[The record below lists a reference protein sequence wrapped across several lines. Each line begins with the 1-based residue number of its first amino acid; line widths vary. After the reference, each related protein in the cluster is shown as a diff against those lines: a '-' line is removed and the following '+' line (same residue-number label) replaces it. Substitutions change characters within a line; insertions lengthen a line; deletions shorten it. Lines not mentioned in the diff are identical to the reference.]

1 MRRTLSNL
9 RITVPTFI
17 HLRATPVFA
26 PFQQFLLSTTGIFSA
41 FPRIGTERA
50 FVYSYQSGRGGIRT
64 HSPNGN
70 GFTVRRSSPTLP
82 PSQRSNAMSLSSQ
95 GLCRP
100 YPNPEQSYAVL
111 LVCILPRTQQNTVL
125 MKNIFHDCRYCE
137 LASTGRHLF
146 NEGHVSSEYFG
157 ILMPH
162 SNVFA
167 FRRVGIV
174 RLELT
179 HLAVPDS
186 KSGASANSTISPY
199 VQLFVRPRREAVACP
214 TMVSVSQTPSS

>member
-1 MRRTLSNL
+1 
-9 RITVPTFI
+9 
-17 HLRATPVFA
+17 
-26 PFQQFLLSTTGIFSA
+26 
-41 FPRIGTERA
+41 
-50 FVYSYQSGRGGIRT
+50 
-64 HSPNGN
+64 
-70 GFTVRRSSPTLP
+70 
-82 PSQRSNAMSLSSQ
+82 
-95 GLCRP
+95 
-100 YPNPEQSYAVL
+100 
-111 LVCILPRTQQNTVL
+111 

-146 NEGHVSSEYFG
+146 NEGHVSSEYLG

-186 KSGASANSTISPY
+186 KSGASANSTISPLCNFLSDPEGR
-199 VQLFVRPRREAVACP
+199 QLLAQPWFPYLRFPALNTIYFSTGVCRHLFQFHDWGEETHAPQSPKRLLSGSKSAISPIWLKGFPLYLIPQQKLKYKCNGERD
-214 TMVSVSQTPSS
+214 

>member
-26 PFQQFLLSTTGIFSA
+26 PFWQFLLSTTGIFSA

-82 PSQRSNAMSLSSQ
+82 PSQRDMRCHCHRKNFADPTLTLSSLTLSFQ
-95 GLCRP
+95 SVYCREL
-100 YPNPEQSYAVL
+100 N
-111 LVCILPRTQQNTVL
+111 RTQCYEKHFPRL
-125 MKNIFHDCRYCE
+125 P
-137 LASTGRHLF
+137 
-146 NEGHVSSEYFG
+146 
-157 ILMPH
+157 IL
-162 SNVFA
+162 
-167 FRRVGIV
+167 RTC
-174 RLELT
+174 L
-179 HLAVPDS
+179 D
-186 KSGASANSTISPY
+186 GASP
-199 VQLFVRPRREAVACP
+199 F
-214 TMVSVSQTPSS
+214 